1 MAISQYLSLHYRGED
16 NIHPIGWLC
25 LHRIHGCCWFTDTLL
40 AASRHLD
47 KQITR
52 HIANLS
58 VLLNGICLNLLC
70 SGGGCCDLHL
80 THDHWYKVM
89 LEACPLL
96 NEDNL
101 RLFVKLLGYP
111 DTYSLHLASIQYFKK
126 IFSFMLLEYLHC
138 SNPAQIGQIVEQ
150 KKRAMNLVVLYVFGN
165 RHV

>member
-1 MAISQYLSLHYRGED
+1 M
-16 NIHPIGWLC
+16 
-25 LHRIHGCCWFTDTLL
+25 
-40 AASRHLD
+40 
-47 KQITR
+47 R

-58 VLLNGICLNLLC
+58 VFSSTKWNLFEPIMFRGWLLYLSHN
-70 SGGGCCDLHL
+70 HP
-80 THDHWYKVM
+80 YRVM

-150 KKRAMNLVVLYVFGN
+150 KKKAMNLEVLYALGN
-165 RHV
+165 SHV